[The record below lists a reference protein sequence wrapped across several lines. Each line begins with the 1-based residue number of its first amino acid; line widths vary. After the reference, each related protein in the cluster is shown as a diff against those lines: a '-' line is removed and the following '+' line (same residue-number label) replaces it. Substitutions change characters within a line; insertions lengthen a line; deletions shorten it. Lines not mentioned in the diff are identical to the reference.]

1 MTTTNGAGIVGVSTI
16 GIPVENQDR
25 ALAFYRDVLG
35 LEVRVDA
42 PMPQLGG
49 RWIMLAPAGAAVSV
63 SLVIANE
70 STPAGVETGIRFE
83 AQDCDRARDVL
94 RAGGADVGEV
104 LRWPGVPAMF
114 AAHDPDGNRFEV
126 VESA

>member
-1 MTTTNGAGIVGVSTI
+1 MTDTEGAGIVGVSTI
-16 GIPVENQDR
+16 GIPVADQDR

-42 PMPQLGG
+42 PVPQLGG
-49 RWIMLAPAGAAVSV
+49 RWIMLGASGSPVTV
-63 SLVIANE
+63 SLVLQKDEA
-70 STPAGVETGIRFE
+70 PAGVETGIRFE
-83 AQDCDRARDVL
+83 ARDADRAHEALVR
-94 RAGGADVGEV
+94 GGGEVGEV

-126 VESA
+126 VELT